1 MVPGTIEC
9 GIDLITL
16 LIFFSDSM
24 FLIIKYVITWDFF
37 TFNERVGYMEFFAQI
52 NEFNKMG
59 KKPRGVEKISMSENL
74 KSGI

>member
-1 MVPGTIEC
+1 M
-9 GIDLITL
+9 
-16 LIFFSDSM
+16 FS
-24 FLIIKYVITWDFF
+24 IIKYVITWDFF